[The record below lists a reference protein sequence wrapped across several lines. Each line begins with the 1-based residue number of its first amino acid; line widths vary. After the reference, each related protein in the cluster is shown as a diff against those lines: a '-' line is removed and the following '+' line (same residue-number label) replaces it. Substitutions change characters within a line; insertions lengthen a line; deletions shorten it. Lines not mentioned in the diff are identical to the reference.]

1 MFDHHR
7 LTIERLRERFE
18 RDPEALAL
26 IVLGSVGRG
35 DARADSDVDC
45 CLVVTDAAYQRRQA
59 TGELGFSADD
69 LAEYPHG
76 QAGGI
81 VVDGRF
87 LHDVAE
93 RGPEPARFA
102 FAGTYL
108 AFSRIAGL
116 QDTLER
122 IPRYPEHERHEKLVS
137 FVSQL
142 PVHASYLEL
151 GEYSRNPYLLAQTAV
166 ELVLFGG
173 RLILAHNRM
182 LYPGRK
188 WFMRELERAPDKPSG
203 LLERA
208 RALVAQPTIAH
219 SRAFMEMALTFQPWP
234 QAPEGGMLRYQR
246 DREQTWRHGCVPLAD
261 S

>member
-1 MFDHHR
+1 MFEHHR
-7 LTIERLRERFE
+7 RTIERLHERFE
-18 RDPEALAL
+18 GDPEVLAL
-26 IVLGSVGRG
+26 IVLGSVGR
-35 DARADSDVDC
+35 DEARADSDVDC
-45 CLVVTDAAYQRRQA
+45 CLVVSDAAYQRRLA
-59 TGELGFSADD
+59 TGELGFSANE
-69 LAEYPHG
+69 LADYPNG

-81 VVDGRF
+81 IVDAGF
-87 LHDVAE
+87 LQDVAE

-102 FAGTYL
+102 FSGTYL
-108 AFSRIAGL
+108 AFSRIADL
-116 QDTLER
+116 RNTVER

-137 FVSQL
+137 FASQL

-151 GEYSRNPYLLAQTAV
+151 GEYSHNPYLLAQTAV

-188 WFMRELERAPDKPSG
+188 WFMRELERAPEKPAG
-203 LLERA
+203 LLDHA
-208 RALVAQPTIAH
+208 QALVAQPSIAH
-219 SRAFMEMALTFQPWP
+219 SRAFVDLVLTFQPWP
-234 QAPEGGMLRYQR
+234 HAPEGGMQRYQR